1 MGDRVQF
8 VDAQFSGT
16 WELPV
21 IGVVPG
27 PTAVLIPPDGYV
39 GWVGDL
45 THPGLPDAVTTW
57 FGPPTAA

>member
-1 MGDRVQF
+1 
-8 VDAQFSGT
+8 
-16 WELPV
+16 V